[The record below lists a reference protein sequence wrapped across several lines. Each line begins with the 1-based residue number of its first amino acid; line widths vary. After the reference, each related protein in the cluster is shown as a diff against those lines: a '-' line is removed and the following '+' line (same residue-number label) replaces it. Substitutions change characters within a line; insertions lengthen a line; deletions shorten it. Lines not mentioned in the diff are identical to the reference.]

1 MVAAPTSPPP
11 SLEGFAVQH
20 PYNLI
25 YQDANVYLPN
35 SKLIEV
41 LKSTEVMTSAF

>member
-1 MVAAPTSPPP
+1 MVAAPTSP
-11 SLEGFAVQH
+11 SSMEGFAVQQ

-35 SKLIEV
+35 SKLMEV
-41 LKSTEVMTSAF
+41 LKSTEVMTGAF

>member
-11 SLEGFAVQH
+11 LEGFAVQQ
-20 PYNLI
+20 PYKLI
-25 YQDANVYLPN
+25 YQDADVYLPN